1 MHPAQTIPDR
11 PGRHTPRRES
21 GRTGGRAAF
30 TLLEL
35 AVTITV
41 IVLVASLALP
51 TITHMMTAGADEQA
65 HNLVTA
71 QLMAAR
77 AYAITNETFAG
88 IHVQLADPDAD
99 NAEKNK
105 CYSAVISYDT
115 SDAVFRIADGFRPRR
130 LPGTIALGEIS
141 DDFVTAD
148 SPGNYT
154 GLTDANLPD
163 FCSFSVIFSSTG
175 SAVKK
180 IEDAN
185 VLFDGGDGTFTD
197 GTDAHLWKYS
207 TANGEKAVTAF
218 TIFDYIEL
226 ITREPEAEAGAGEYS
241 REDYLNDNGQ
251 FLPINPHTGLLFER
265 R

>member
-1 MHPAQTIPDR
+1 MDPTPTIPDR

-21 GRTGGRAAF
+21 TRTGGRAAF

-41 IVLVASLALP
+41 IILVASLALP

-77 AYAITNETFAG
+77 AHAITSGTYAG

-99 NAEKNK
+99 NAEKDK
-105 CYSAVISYDT
+105 CYSAVISYKT
-115 SDAVFRIADGFRPRR
+115 SANIFEIADGFWPRR

-141 DDFVTAD
+141 DKFITTDD
-148 SPGNYT
+148 EGDYRR
-154 GLTDANLPD
+154 LTDGNLPD
-163 FCSFSVIFSSTG
+163 FCSFSVIFSSAG
-175 SAVKK
+175 SAVK
-180 IEDAN
+180 IN
-185 VLFDGGDGTFTD
+185 VFFDSNDGTFKS
-197 GTDAHLWKYS
+197 GRDAHLWKYS
-207 TANGEKAVTAF
+207 IANGEKAVTAF
-218 TIFDYIEL
+218 TIFDYAEL
-226 ITREPEAEAGAGEYS
+226 IIRESAAAVGSGEYS
-241 REDYLNDNGQ
+241 REKYLNDNGQ
-251 FLPINPHTGLLFER
+251 LLPINIHTGLLFDR